1 MFLTNICS
9 RNANLENI
17 YALISNL
24 EFSFSVIAV
33 SQKWTPKG
41 RNEVNPRKLEAYQN
55 YHGIRGSS
63 IKSGCSFYVKKGI
76 KLKPI
81 QFFLCNFCKRKN
93 YPQKLSDFYFYPF
106 FHTGVKFQVRTQ
118 WQSKIIELEPRYPS
132 KNSCSGQILIK
143 LRL

>member
-55 YHGIRGSS
+55 YHGNRGSS
-63 IKSGCSFYVKKGI
+63 VKSGCSFYVKKSI
-76 KLKPI
+76 KLKPN
-81 QFFLCNFCKRKN
+81 QFFPCNFCKRKN
-93 YPQKLSDFYFYPF
+93 YPPKRSDF
-106 FHTGVKFQVRTQ
+106 
-118 WQSKIIELEPRYPS
+118 
-132 KNSCSGQILIK
+132 
-143 LRL
+143 